1 MRKKTPWKYD
11 HLLLS
16 KSHSEGNEI
25 FQTFWCYRLIFDQS
39 LTIHHEIFGQ
49 WVIEDYKQRG
59 VAQYCRGDDP
69 MMTWSLLVW
78 WIKWQGDPGVWDD
91 GTKVISCDRAVIIKQ
106 SSEGLHRGSISE
118 SLKNLSMDGY
128 WMICK
133 YFNRV
138 QEVIQKP
145 NPPTFQSHPTPPG
158 WGGWWS
164 TQHLCSPSS
173 PSLPQRW
180 KHKNPMT
187 NPNVGTLQW
196 LVKMKD
202 IAKIVA
208 SS

>member
-59 VAQYCRGDDP
+59 SILQRGRSDDDIIAFSLMNKVAG
-69 MMTWSLLVW
+69 WSW
-78 WIKWQGDPGVWDD
+78 GS
-91 GTKVISCDRAVIIKQ
+91 GTKVIGCDRAVIIKQ
-106 SSEGLHRGSISE
+106 SSEDLHRGSISE

-128 WMICK
+128 WIICK

-138 QEVIQKP
+138 QEMTKNLTHQH
-145 NPPTFQSHPTPPG
+145 FRATPPPRDEG
-158 WGGWWS
+158 GGGQRSTCARLPCLLCPNTGSTRIWRRTPTWG
-164 TQHLCSPSS
+164 HCS
-173 PSLPQRW
+173 
-180 KHKNPMT
+180 
-187 NPNVGTLQW
+187 G
-196 LVKMKD
+196 
-202 IAKIVA
+202 
-208 SS
+208 